1 MSCGELGPIEGG
13 LIKDSTIQDST
24 IVGSEFTNGSIS
36 GSSVKSSSLE
46 NLSGIDDA
54 SARAIADAIAGDPLA
69 SGAIS
74 AAISSEPSLVLGSPE
89 DPSSS
94 ADLPTDMF
102 GSRDALLGQPAAW
115 LELGGY
121 VVPLYRKA
129 SNG

>member
-24 IVGSEFTNGSIS
+24 ITGSTFTDGTVSNSSIEA
-36 GSSVKSSSLE
+36 SSLE
-46 NLSGIDDA
+46 SLSGVDAA

-89 DPSSS
+89 AASSGN
-94 ADLPTDMF
+94 DLPTALF